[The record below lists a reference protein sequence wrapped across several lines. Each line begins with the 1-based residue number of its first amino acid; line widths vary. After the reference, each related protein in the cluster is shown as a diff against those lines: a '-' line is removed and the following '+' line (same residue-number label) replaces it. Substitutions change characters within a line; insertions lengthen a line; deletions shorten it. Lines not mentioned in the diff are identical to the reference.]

1 MSDARSRKRFLLVL
15 VLAITATFLAMV
27 RSFLLAILLAAIL
40 SALAAPLYARL
51 ERLVRGRRG
60 LASLLTLL
68 LLLVLGVAPLLGLVG
83 VVTAEAFRVTASAR
97 PWVEQQ
103 LAQPDL
109 LMERLRGLP
118 FADALLPYRAEIL
131 TKAGELVGRLGTL
144 LMQSLSAA
152 TRGTLG
158 FFLQLGFV
166 FYAMYFFLME
176 GRGILARLREHLPL
190 DDADAQR
197 LLDRFVSVTRAILR
211 GILVIGILQG
221 TLAGAGLAAAGIE
234 GAVFWGVVMVVLSI
248 LPVIGTALVWIPA
261 VILLF
266 LEGRVL
272 ASVLLAVWCG
282 AVVGSIDNFLRPR
295 LIGRDTKMHE
305 LLVFFGTLGGISLFG
320 AVGLLLGPIVA
331 ALFVTVWEIWGMRE
345 GSGAVSS
352 AAAGS
357 GPTARISDRG
367 RAPSPAPI
375 PRRECGSCRGR
386 PRRRRIPSGRPGTR
400 SRPP

>member
-1 MSDARSRKRFLLVL
+1 MADARSRKAFLLAL

-60 LASLLTLL
+60 LASVLTLV
-68 LLLVLGVAPLLGLVG
+68 LLLVLVVAPLFTLVG

-109 LMERLRGLP
+109 LMERVRGLP
-118 FADALLPYRAEIL
+118 FADQLLPYRAQIL

-144 LMQSLSAA
+144 LVQSLSAA

-176 GRGILARLREHLPL
+176 GRRILERLREHLPL
-190 DDADAQR
+190 EDADAER
-197 LLDRFVSVTRAILR
+197 LLDRFVTVTRAILR
-211 GILVIGILQG
+211 GTLVIGILQG
-221 TLAGAGLAAAGIE
+221 TLAGAGFALAGID
-234 GAVFWGVVMVVLSI
+234 GAVFWGSVMVVLSI
-248 LPVIGTALVWIPA
+248 LPAIGTALVWIPA

-266 LEGRVL
+266 LDGRTL
-272 ASVLLAVWCG
+272 PAILLAVWCG

-295 LIGRDTKMHE
+295 LVGRDTKMHE

-320 AVGLLLGPIVA
+320 VVGLLLGPIVA

-345 GSGAVSS
+345 GMEQSAPALAAE
-352 AAAGS
+352 AAARQRGGSTGS
-357 GPTARISDRG
+357 GP
-367 RAPSPAPI
+367 PPA
-375 PRRECGSCRGR
+375 GQ
-386 PRRRRIPSGRPGTR
+386 
-400 SRPP
+400 